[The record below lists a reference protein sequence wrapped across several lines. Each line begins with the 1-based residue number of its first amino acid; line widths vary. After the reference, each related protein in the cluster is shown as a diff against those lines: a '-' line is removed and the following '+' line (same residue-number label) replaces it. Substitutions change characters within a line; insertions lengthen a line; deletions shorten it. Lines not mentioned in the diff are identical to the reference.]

1 AGRMP
6 TGTPVDETSDLR
18 AFFATR
24 SARRY
29 GCSGPVLPKLPVN
42 NGR

>member
-1 AGRMP
+1 M
-6 TGTPVDETSDLR
+6 DETSDLR

-24 SARRY
+24 STRSTRSARRH
-29 GCSGPVLPKLPVN
+29 GCSVPVLPKPPVN